1 MGVSRGGHH
10 GDVTYVFEDAG
21 FDTSPNDTTFKN
33 FGGNATL
40 DTFEGSH
47 NAVRVFNAERR
58 AAEVI
63 EQNFSGSW
71 SLTLEGFTEP
81 PWWLAAIFGQPSS
94 SNVAGNLYDHDY
106 AVETSNDPVSLRL
119 YLPTDGFADYKVIAG
134 AVIASVTVDQDNT
147 SSPEITLNGA
157 YAAEPSTDNSLSPT
171 PPAFSDTSF
180 LNRDA
185 ELQVDGGSTV
195 AKTQS
200 TTVNLEGN
208 TELVDEIGSPGPV
221 DFIPRA
227 WEPSLDW
234 EKILATDQTVDPL
247 ALFTGENTYTSALI
261 YDNGETG
268 DAEYS
273 IQFDVT
279 GSVPMDWSETGR
291 NDPDADLAEEL
302 SEMAADATAT
312 ITVDEANP
320 PGV

>member
-10 GDVTYVFEDAG
+10 ADVSYTFEDNG
-21 FDTSPNDTTFKN
+21 FDSSPNDTTFKN

-71 SLTLEGFTEP
+71 SVTCEGFTEP
-81 PWWLAAIFGQPSS
+81 PWWLAGLFGQPSS
-94 SNVAGNLYDHDY
+94 SNVAGALYDHTY
-106 AVETSNDPVSLRL
+106 EVETSNDPVSLEL
-119 YLPTDGFADYKVIAG
+119 YGPTEGFNEYKVLSG
-134 AVIASVTVDQDNT
+134 AVIASVTVDQDNQ
-147 SSPEITLNGA
+147 SSPEVTISGA
-157 YAAEPSTDNSLSPT
+157 YAAEPTTDTTLDPQ

-185 ELQVDGGSTV
+185 ELRADGGSTV

-200 TTVNLEGN
+200 TTLNLEGN

-247 ALFTGENTYTSALI
+247 SLFTADATYESKLL
-261 YDNGETG
+261 YDNGQSG
-268 DAEYS
+268 DSEYS
-273 IQFDVT
+273 IDFTVNT
-279 GSVPMDWSETGR
+279 SRPMDWSETGR
-291 NDPDADLAEEL
+291 NDPDADLTEEL
-302 SEMAADATAT
+302 SEMAADVTAT
-312 ITVDEANP
+312 ITVDEDSP

>member
-10 GDVTYVFEDAG
+10 GDVTYVFEDQG
-21 FDTSPNDTTFKN
+21 FNTAPNDTTFKN

-81 PWWLAAIFGQPSS
+81 PWWLAALFGQPTST
-94 SNVAGNLYDHDY
+94 NVAGNLYDHEY

-119 YLPTDGFADYKVIAG
+119 YLPTDGFSDYKVIGG
-134 AVIASVTVDQDNT
+134 AVVASVSVDQDNT
-147 SSPEITLNGA
+147 SSPEITLTGA
-157 YAAEPSTDNSLSPT
+157 YASEPNTDNTLSPT
-171 PPAFSDTSF
+171 PPAFSESSF

-185 ELQVDGGSTV
+185 ELQTDSGTTV

-208 TELVDEIGSPGPV
+208 TEMVNEIGSPGPV
-221 DFIPRA
+221 DFISRA
-227 WEPSLDW
+227 WEPSVDW
-234 EKILATDQTVDPL
+234 SKILSTDQTVDPL
-247 ALFTGENTYTSALI
+247 SLFTGGSTYTTALL

-273 IQFDVT
+273 IEFNVS
-279 GSVPMDWSETGR
+279 GSLPNDWSESGR
-291 NDPDADLAEEL
+291 NDPDADLVEEL
-302 SEMAADATAT
+302 SEVAADASAT
-312 ITVDEANP
+312 VTVAEASP